1 MDVYFLR
8 HVRHAPHPDGAPVEH
23 RSADGVLG
31 YDDEHDEVRMLGVYS
46 SRENARAAADR
57 ARDLPE
63 FADEP
68 DCFFSEVHAVDTDAF
83 GDS

>member
-8 HVRHAPHPDGAPVEH
+8 HVRHAPTSDGTPIEH
-23 RSADGVLG
+23 RTADGVLG
-31 YDDEHDEVRMLGVYS
+31 YDDDHDEVQLLGVYT

-57 ARDLPE
+57 ARELAE

-68 DCFFSEVHAVDTDAF
+68 DCFFSEVHTLDSDAF
-83 GDS
+83 ADV